1 MPTCDASG
9 SVGRGVGLNVRVKRV
24 TGTELFIGGIRGG
37 DEKEGLEVRVRR
49 VTGTELVI
57 GGIRGGD
64 EKREGLEVR
73 VGRRR
78 RW

>member
-1 MPTCDASG
+1 
-9 SVGRGVGLNVRVKRV
+9 
-24 TGTELFIGGIRGG
+24 LFIGGIRGG

-64 EKREGLEVR
+64 EKKEGLEVR

-78 RW
+78 RG